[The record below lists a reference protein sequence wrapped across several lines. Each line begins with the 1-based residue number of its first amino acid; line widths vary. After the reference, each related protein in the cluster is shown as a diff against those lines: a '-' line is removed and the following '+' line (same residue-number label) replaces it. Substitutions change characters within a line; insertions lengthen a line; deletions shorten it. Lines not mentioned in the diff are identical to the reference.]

1 METFMRSVPSALPSK
16 TVLSIAVSLFLAACG
31 GNHDGTPAASFQATA
46 LQASGCAAVAAVSL
60 PNVTIQSVKEVAAGT
75 TRPAGVTTGAFLP
88 AHCVVNGVADP
99 YIGTD
104 GANHA
109 IGFELRLPAN
119 WSGQFMFQGGGGNDG
134 VVRPAVGTNTG
145 ALAATAG
152 TAAFALDRGF
162 AVVSTDGGHQG
173 TDAASYGK
181 DSRARVD
188 HAYNAYDRT
197 AQIAKTLIDKYY
209 GKQPDHSY
217 FVGCSGGGRQ
227 GMMFSQRF
235 PTYFDGIIAS
245 APAMQVAS
253 GASISAAWESQT
265 YNAIAPLDA
274 TGKPVLSKAFSNADL
289 ALVSKGVLNAC
300 DAKDGL
306 ADGLVQ
312 DPSACGFDPAVL
324 QCAGAKN
331 DSCLS
336 APQVGALQKAFAGP
350 RNSAGS
356 NLYASWPWDAGI
368 SGTDWRNW
376 KLGSSATGTPD
387 SRFVTLIENAIAY
400 EFLTPFDP
408 TFSIFKFNFDTDP
421 VRLETYSAIYDTY
434 RTTDLTAFTSRGG
447 KLMFFHGGSDPIFSA
462 NDTVNYYNRLVTT
475 AGGMDKAQAYSRLFV
490 VPGMNHCSGGPATDA
505 YDGLAALVNWVEKGQ
520 APDRI
525 TAQGSSASLAS
536 VKRPLCPYPKHA
548 QYKGSGD
555 TNDEANFICQ

>member
-1 METFMRSVPSALPSK
+1 MTTIPSCLPRATVVSVAVG
-16 TVLSIAVSLFLAACG
+16 VLLAACG
-31 GNHDGTPAASFQATA
+31 GSSGDNNPAAATA
-46 LQASGCAAVAAVSL
+46 PSILAASGCAGMAAISL
-60 PNVTIQSVKEVAAGT
+60 PNVTIQSAREVAAGT
-75 TRPAGVTTGAFLP
+75 ARPAGVTTGDFLP

-104 GANHA
+104 AADHA

-134 VVRPAVGTNTG
+134 TVQPAIGTNTG
-145 ALAATAG
+145 SLAAVAG
-152 TAAFALDRGF
+152 TGATALSRGF

-181 DSRARVD
+181 DQRARVD

-197 AQIAKTLIDKYY
+197 AQLAKKMIDLYY

-235 PTYFDGIIAS
+235 PSYFDGIIAS

-265 YNAIAPLDA
+265 YNAIAPPDA
-274 TGKPVLSKAFSNADL
+274 AGKPVLSKSFSNADL
-289 ALVSKGVLNAC
+289 ALVSKGVLDAC

-306 ADGLVQ
+306 TDGLVQ
-312 DPSACGFDPAVL
+312 DPTACGFDPAVL
-324 QCAGAKN
+324 QCSSAKT

-336 APQVGALQKAFAGP
+336 APQVSALKKGFAGP
-350 RNSAGS
+350 RNSAGTE
-356 NLYASWPWDAGI
+356 LYASWPWDAGI
-368 SGTDWRNW
+368 SAAGWRSW
-376 KLGSSATGTPD
+376 KLGSSVTSTPD
-387 SRFVTLIENAIAY
+387 SRFVTLIENAMAY

-421 VRLETYSAIYDTY
+421 ARLNAYSQIYDTY
-434 RTTDLTAFTSRGG
+434 RTTDLTPFSSRGG
-447 KLMFFHGGSDPIFSA
+447 KLMFFHGASDPIFSA
-462 NDTVNYYNRLVTT
+462 NDTVNYYKRLATT
-475 AGGMDKAQAYSRLFV
+475 AGGMDKAQAFSRLFV

-520 APDRI
+520 VPDRI
-525 TAQGSSASLAS
+525 SAQASTTALAA
-536 VKRPLCPYPKHA
+536 VKRPLCAYPKHA